1 MYIGWKINIFHSL
14 ISIQL
19 FTMNIYIHC
28 QPSMLQTIKESGL
41 NWCYS
46 PQFNQEE
53 IDVIIPYTKEVDKLN
68 YSTEDEE
75 FVEHFGL
82 DYDQVNCIE
91 LLES

>member
-1 MYIGWKINIFHSL
+1 MYIGWKINIFHRS
-14 ISIQL
+14 IIIQL

-53 IDVIIPYTKEVDKLN
+53 IDVIIPYTSEVEAINDKYL
-68 YSTEDEE
+68 DESE
-75 FVEHFGL
+75 FVSHFGL
-82 DYDQVNCIE
+82 DYNQVNCIQ
-91 LLES
+91 LI